1 MKYVE
6 IMGYLATIIS
16 ISSFLPIF
24 IKQKKTNN
32 FPYRSLILELIK

>member
-16 ISSFLPIF
+16 ISSFLPI
-24 IKQKKTNN
+24 IINIYKTKKQII
-32 FPYRSLILELIK
+32 FHIEV